1 MYESGDMRLLR
12 TFLSMIHRR
21 GNFHQVD
28 QKKIEHDEFVKAVR
42 KEHVNCQQV
51 NHFCEDICFV
61 TAPRGE
67 DLCCKRCFAVFLFS
81 DWQVDHVVHQTTMD
95 EYLSR
100 SRQHSSA
107 KQCA

>member
-1 MYESGDMRLLR
+1 
-12 TFLSMIHRR
+12 
-21 GNFHQVD
+21 
-28 QKKIEHDEFVKAVR
+28 
-42 KEHVNCQQV
+42 
-51 NHFCEDICFV
+51 V